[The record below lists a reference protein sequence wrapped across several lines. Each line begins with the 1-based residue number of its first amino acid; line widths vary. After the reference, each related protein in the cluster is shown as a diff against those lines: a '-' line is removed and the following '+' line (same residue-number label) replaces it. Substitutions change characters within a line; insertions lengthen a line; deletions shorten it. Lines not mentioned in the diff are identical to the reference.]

1 MGAFLGVRFYAP
13 IGNILGKGVFTMTT
27 NNYPNLRY
35 WLGIVLALLSIVVL
49 FPAFIVAAITAI
61 PLFIALI
68 TMAVILEWIR
78 YV

>member
-1 MGAFLGVRFYAP
+1 
-13 IGNILGKGVFTMTT
+13 MTT